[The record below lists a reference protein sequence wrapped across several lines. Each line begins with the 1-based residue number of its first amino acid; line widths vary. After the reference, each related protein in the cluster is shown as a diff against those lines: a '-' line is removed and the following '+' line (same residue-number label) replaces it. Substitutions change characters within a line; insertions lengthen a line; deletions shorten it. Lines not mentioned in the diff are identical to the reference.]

1 LERYALSGLRAKP
14 EFPIAVVTTLAL
26 GIGTNAARID
36 PNVASRSE

>member
-26 GIGTNAARID
+26 GMGANEKRVD